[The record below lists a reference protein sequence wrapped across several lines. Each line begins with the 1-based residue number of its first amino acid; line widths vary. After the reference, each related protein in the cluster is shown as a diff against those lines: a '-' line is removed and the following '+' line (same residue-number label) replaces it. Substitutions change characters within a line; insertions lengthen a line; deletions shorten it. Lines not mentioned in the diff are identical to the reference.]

1 MAVAKD
7 LRVRARESGD
17 AELLEQE
24 ERKRKAW
31 AWENTLRR
39 WNFVGFIGEILKGVV
54 GMKERQGTYNTW
66 VDGAK
71 AQTKKKLEKGR
82 GIGADLAD

>member
-1 MAVAKD
+1 MAVVRD

-17 AELLEQE
+17 VELLERE
-24 ERKRKAW
+24 ERKRRAW

-39 WNFVGFIGEILKGVV
+39 WNFVGFIGEMLKGVV
-54 GMKERQGTYNTW
+54 GMKEGQGDEAYNAW

-71 AQTKKKLEKGR
+71 AQTKKRLERGG
-82 GIGADLAD
+82 GIGAD